1 MAKTIVIRKNGVVVN
16 SFNDIIAF
24 ELSQDTYEG
33 VDTVIDLFID
43 NSQGLVAE
51 NVLKPSTAAI
61 SKDAA
66 LENILVNQT
75 LYSDVLQNFR
85 NAYVLSIAT
94 DNVPDAFHFLE
105 AFKIVTKF
113 YDVNNPVNA
122 INELRDREKAII
134 DIGHVFK
141 IVNDAKFIFDK
152 QGMVCIEETVQI
164 YEKNGDDTSVIK
176 EPANG

>member
-94 DNVPDAFHFLE
+94 DNVPML
-105 AFKIVTKF
+105 
-113 YDVNNPVNA
+113 
-122 INELRDREKAII
+122 
-134 DIGHVFK
+134 
-141 IVNDAKFIFDK
+141 FIF
-152 QGMVCIEETVQI
+152 
-164 YEKNGDDTSVIK
+164 
-176 EPANG
+176 